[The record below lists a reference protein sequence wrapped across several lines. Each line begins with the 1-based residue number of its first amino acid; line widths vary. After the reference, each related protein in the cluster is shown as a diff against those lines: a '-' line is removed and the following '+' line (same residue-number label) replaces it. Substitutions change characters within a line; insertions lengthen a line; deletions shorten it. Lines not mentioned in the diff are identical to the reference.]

1 MAKFNW
7 NIQSKSTED
16 LLQSLLEIRQISK
29 DDQEM
34 FLAPSWEEHQFSH
47 TLFQNMKKAVARL
60 FQSIDK
66 GEKIVIHGDYDADGV
81 CGSSLLFLVLKDIA
95 VKLKVNLD
103 VDVFLP
109 DREKDGYGLAMHTM
123 ERLGEESVK
132 LLITVDCGIASIKE
146 LERAQELSIDVII
159 CDHHQLAPE
168 LPAHATILHPLAPGE
183 EYPNKFLCGTGVA
196 FKFACGLLDEARRR
210 GADFKPGYEKWFLD
224 LVAIATVTD
233 VMPLLG
239 ENRTLEKYGLLVL
252 GRTKHPGIQAML
264 SALKSPA
271 LNTETIGFRIGPR
284 LNAAGRIS
292 NARVAFEAVTAT
304 HKADAVARVQQL
316 EVLNRQRQTISD
328 SSYKDAMRM
337 VQEKLDVSSSASSRH
352 VIVVHADY
360 WNPGVVGLIA
370 GKLVNE
376 FGIPAFAFAKV
387 AEHYVGS
394 GRSTGGLHLVEAMKS
409 CGDVFVKFGGHP
421 EACGLTI
428 ANLDHLKTFAERINI
443 FAAGHFEGKILKP
456 EIRIDVEWPVD
467 RIDWSTLAVLDRL
480 EPFGQ
485 KNPKPTFV
493 ARGAEVREAR
503 RVGAQGKHLKAS
515 FMHAPRHVSCIGFN
529 LGEHAEHMLS
539 GRAVDFVYQLDRSTW
554 NDTAQIQVQI
564 LDISI

>member
-7 NIQSKSTED
+7 NIQRQEVDD
-16 LLQSLLEIRQISK
+16 LLRHLLEIRGIAP

-34 FLAPSWEEHQFSH
+34 FLSPTWEEHQFSH
-47 TLFQNMKKAVARL
+47 TLFGNMDAAVARL
-60 FQSIDK
+60 FAAIDTE
-66 GEKIVIHGDYDADGV
+66 EKIVIHGDYDADGV

-95 VKLKVNLD
+95 VKLKKELHLE
-103 VDVFLP
+103 VFLP
-109 DREKDGYGLAMHTM
+109 DREKDGYGLAMHTID
-123 ERLGEESVK
+123 RLGEEGVK

-146 LERAQELSIDVII
+146 LERAQELGMSAII

-168 LPAHATILHPLAPGE
+168 LPAHAIILHPLAPGE

-252 GRTKHPGIQAML
+252 GRTKHPGMRALL
-264 SALKSPA
+264 SSLKSPE

-284 LNAAGRIS
+284 LNAAGRIAS
-292 NARVAFEAVTAT
+292 ARVAFEAVTSDREE
-304 HKADAVARVQQL
+304 DAVARVQQL
-316 EVLNRQRQTISD
+316 ETLNRQRQTISD
-328 SSYKDAMRM
+328 SSYKDAVRM
-337 VQEKLDVSSSASSRH
+337 VHEAGGHKH

-370 GKLVNE
+370 GKLVTE
-376 FGIPAFAFAKV
+376 FGVPAFAFAKV
-387 AEHYVGS
+387 GEHYVGS

-409 CGDVFVKFGGHP
+409 CGDIFVKFGGHP

-428 ANLDHLKTFAERINI
+428 ANLDKLQEFSDKMNI
-443 FAAGHFEGKILKP
+443 FAAGHFKGKILQP
-456 EIRIDVEWPVD
+456 ELRIDVEWPVD
-467 RIDWSTLAVLDRL
+467 RIDWSTLAVLDKMQ
-480 EPFGQ
+480 PFGQ
-485 KNPKPTFV
+485 KNPKPMFV
-493 ARGAEVREAR
+493 ARGAEIREAR
-503 RVGAQGKHLKAS
+503 RVGAGGKHLKAS
-515 FMHAPRHVSCIGFN
+515 FMRAPRHVSCIGFN
-529 LGEHAEHMLS
+529 LGDYAEQMLP
-539 GRAVDFVYQLDRSTW
+539 GRSVDFVYQLDRSTW